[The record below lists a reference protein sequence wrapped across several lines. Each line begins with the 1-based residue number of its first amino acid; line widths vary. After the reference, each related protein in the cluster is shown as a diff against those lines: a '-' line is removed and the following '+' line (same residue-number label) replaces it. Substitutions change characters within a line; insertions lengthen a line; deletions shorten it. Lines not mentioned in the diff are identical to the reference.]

1 MIDKE
6 EYQLIVDAAVLYYLE
21 GKIQSEIAKEL
32 YLSRPKVS
40 RLLKKARELKIV
52 DITINYQSDEMERL
66 QGEVRRLFGIPNVI
80 VVKSLTD
87 KNETLRQVGKAAAKE
102 LGMVLH
108 DNMVLGISWGK
119 HVRITAEYMKK
130 HNYINMDIVELFG
143 AISYDVEQK
152 DMLSIGKDVAGKLN
166 GSLYP
171 LSAPI
176 YIKDPLARD
185 AIVETPLIKRTLE
198 EIENCDLIL
207 TGIGV
212 VEGDSLQT
220 LWNSYV
226 DLDMKRQV
234 IVNGGV
240 GFILAHFFN
249 EKGEFLDIEANKTI
263 VGIKTEDIRTKPIM
277 AMASGVSKAKAIHAA
292 LKGGLLD
299 TLVVDEET
307 LRIVVEIEKKNN
319 ERKAV

>member
-80 VVKSLTD
+80 VVKTLSD
-87 KNETLRQVGKAAAKE
+87 ENETLREVGKAAAKE

-108 DNMVLGISWGK
+108 DDMILGISWGK
-119 HVRITAEYMKK
+119 HIRMTSSYLKK
-130 HNYINMDIVELFG
+130 HNYQNMSIVELFG

-152 DMLSIGKDVAGKLN
+152 DMLSIGKDLAGKLN

-185 AIVETPLIKRTLE
+185 AIIETPLIKRTLE
-198 EIENCDLIL
+198 EIEKCDLIL

-212 VEGDSLQT
+212 VEGNSWQT
-220 LWNSYV
+220 LWNNYV
-226 DLDMKRQV
+226 DMDMKRKV

-240 GFILAHFFN
+240 GFILAHYFDEN
-249 EKGEFLDIEANKTI
+249 GEFLDIDINDNI
-263 VGIKTEDIRTKPIM
+263 IGIQTDVITQKPIM
-277 AMASGVSKAKAIHAA
+277 AMASGASKAKAIHAA
-292 LKGGLLD
+292 LKGGLLNTLVTDED
-299 TLVVDEET
+299 TLRLVVD
-307 LRIVVEIEKKNN
+307 IEKKKK
-319 ERKAV
+319 ESRAV

>member
-80 VVKSLTD
+80 VVKTLSD
-87 KNETLRQVGKAAAKE
+87 ENETLREVGKASAKE

-108 DNMVLGISWGK
+108 DDMILGISWGK
-119 HVRITAEYMKK
+119 HVRMTSSYLKK
-130 HNYINMDIVELFG
+130 HTYQNMNIVELFG

-152 DMLSIGKDVAGKLN
+152 DMLSIGKDVAAKLN
-166 GSLYP
+166 GSLFP
-171 LSAPI
+171 LSTPI
-176 YIKDPLARD
+176 YIKDPLARN
-185 AIVETPLIKRTLE
+185 AIVETPLIKRTLD

-220 LWNSYV
+220 LWDNYV
-226 DLDMKRQV
+226 DMDMKHTV
-234 IVNGGV
+234 IANGGV
-240 GFILAHFFN
+240 GFILAHYFDEN
-249 EKGEFLDIEANKTI
+249 GDFLDIDINKNI
-263 VGIKTEDIRTKPIM
+263 IGIKTDTIKTKPIM
-277 AMASGVSKAKAIHAA
+277 AMASGPSKAKAIHAA
-292 LKGGLLD
+292 LTGGLLN
-299 TLVVDEET
+299 TLVTDERT
-307 LRIVVEIEKKNN
+307 LRLVLEIEKKKRNSI
-319 ERKAV
+319 AV

>member
-80 VVKSLTD
+80 VVKTLTD
-87 KNETLRQVGKAAAKE
+87 ENETLREVGKAAAKE

-108 DNMVLGISWGK
+108 DDMILGISWGK
-119 HVRITAEYMKK
+119 HVRMTSSYLKK
-130 HNYINMDIVELFG
+130 HNYHNMNIVELFG

-166 GSLYP
+166 GSLFP

-185 AIVETPLIKRTLE
+185 AIMETPLIKRTLD
-198 EIENCDLIL
+198 EIEKCDLIL

-212 VEGDSLQT
+212 VEGNSLQT
-220 LWNSYV
+220 LWNNYV
-226 DLDMKRQV
+226 DMDMKRKV

-240 GFILAHFFN
+240 GFILAHYFDEN
-249 EKGEFLDIEANKTI
+249 GEFLDIDVNDNI
-263 VGIKTEDIRTKPIM
+263 IGIKTNTITTKPIM
-277 AMASGVSKAKAIHAA
+277 AMASGSSKAKAIYAA
-292 LKGGLLD
+292 LKGGLLNTLVTDED
-299 TLVVDEET
+299 TLR
-307 LRIVVEIEKKNN
+307 LVVEIEKKKK
-319 ERKAV
+319 ESRAV

>member
-1 MIDKE
+1 LIDKE

-66 QGEVRRLFGIPNVI
+66 QGEVRRIFGIPNVI
-80 VVKSLTD
+80 VVKTLSD
-87 KNETLRQVGKAAAKE
+87 ENETLRQVGKAAAKE

-108 DNMVLGISWGK
+108 DDMILGISWGK
-119 HVRITAEYMKK
+119 HVRMTSSYLKK
-130 HNYINMDIVELFG
+130 HNYKNMDVVELFG

-176 YIKDPLARD
+176 YVKDPLARE
-185 AIVETPLIKRTLE
+185 AIVQTPIIKRTLE
-198 EIENCDLIL
+198 TIEECDLIL

-212 VEGDSLQT
+212 VEGNSLQT
-220 LWNSYV
+220 LWDNYV
-226 DLDMKRQV
+226 DFDMKRKV

-249 EKGEFLDIEANKTI
+249 DKGEFLDIEANETI
-263 VGIKTEDIRTKPIM
+263 IGIRTETIKKKPIM
-277 AMASGVSKAKAIHAA
+277 AMASGTSKAKAIHAA

-299 TLVVDEET
+299 TIVSDEDT
-307 LRIVVEIEKKNN
+307 LKMVVEIEKNKK
-319 ERKAV
+319 ERTVL